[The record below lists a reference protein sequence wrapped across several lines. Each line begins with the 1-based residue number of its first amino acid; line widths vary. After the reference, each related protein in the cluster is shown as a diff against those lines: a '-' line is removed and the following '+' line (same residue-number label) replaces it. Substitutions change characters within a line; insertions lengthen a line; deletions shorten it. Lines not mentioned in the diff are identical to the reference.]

1 VGGTTTEPCK
11 PSSPVIF
18 NIVVNAIIRDVEA
31 CRLKELATNGQV
43 FYVDDGVIAD
53 KKPKKVQ
60 KLADNHTERFA
71 RVGLKINNKKGNG
84 N

>member
-1 VGGTTTEPCK
+1 
-11 PSSPVIF
+11 
-18 NIVVNAIIRDVEA
+18 
-31 CRLKELATNGQV
+31 
-43 FYVDDGVIAD
+43 VDDGVIAD
-53 KKPKKVQ
+53 KEPKKVQ